1 LFHGREFIISNLLN
15 RKAKFQ
21 VGYLYFV
28 NSVIMNKIIF
38 LLLLIICSSC
48 TTTYYIVRHA
58 EKEAAAP
65 NMTSD
70 VALSDVGKQRA
81 EALKSELGNKKIKQI
96 FSTNTVRTKATAQPL
111 SDLLGLPIQVYEAK
125 DTTFVTKLKSGE
137 KGNVLI
143 VGHSNTVDDLVN
155 QFLNRK
161 QLSDLPDTQYGDI
174 FIIKRKGNNY
184 SYTTGHFGN

>member
-1 LFHGREFIISNLLN
+1 
-15 RKAKFQ
+15 
-21 VGYLYFV
+21 
-28 NSVIMNKIIF
+28 MNKIIF
-38 LLLLIICSSC
+38 FLLIILCSSC

-70 VALSDVGKQRA
+70 VELSVAGKQRA
-81 EALKSELGNKKIKQI
+81 EALKGELGNKKIKQI

-111 SDLLGLPIQVYEAK
+111 SDLLGQPIQVYDAK
-125 DTTFVTKLKSGE
+125 DTNFVTKIKSGE

-155 QFLNRK
+155 QFLIRK

-174 FIIKRKGNNY
+174 FIIKRKRNNY
-184 SYTTGHFGN
+184 TFTTEHFGN